1 MGAEDH
7 KPLASEDGEI
17 SEQDKT
23 MDTTDM
29 LKDFFLPSESSLSV
43 VHSWE
48 SSTLSPANKFIKIL
62 KFYM

>member
-23 MDTTDM
+23 MDTTDT
-29 LKDFFLPSESSLSV
+29 LKDFFLPSKSSLSV
-43 VHSWE
+43 VHS
-48 SSTLSPANKFIKIL
+48 
-62 KFYM
+62 